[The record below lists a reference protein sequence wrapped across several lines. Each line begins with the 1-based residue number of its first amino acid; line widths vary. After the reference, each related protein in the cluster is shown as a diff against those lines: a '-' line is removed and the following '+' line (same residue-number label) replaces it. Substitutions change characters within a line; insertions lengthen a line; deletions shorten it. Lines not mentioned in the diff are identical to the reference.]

1 MTTDASL
8 IQITLKFQADSWDT
22 TVDVTA
28 EQVTEHLCVHP
39 AVEITES
46 GKPRYATAAWAI
58 THITTGRVIAPL
70 YESGPDEWPGEPRA
84 VDLDNARRFAQ
95 WFEPRM
101 NWEATPFRPAA
112 GYDTET
118 VRQACRDFISSP
130 NYWRRSLRIWV
141 TPPEPPTGEQVCPEV
156 GQ

>member
-1 MTTDASL
+1 MRPCRGCPWRLDAPPAR
-8 IQITLKFQADSWDT
+8 FP
-22 TVDVTA
+22 A
-28 EQVTEHLCVHP
+28 E
-39 AVEITES
+39 
-46 GKPRYATAAWAI
+46 RYAALAATI
-58 THITTGRVIAPL
+58 GTPGREAGIHAPIFACHATR
-70 YESGPDEWPGEPRA
+70 EGGEKPRA

-118 VRQACRDFISSP
+118 VRQVCRDFISSP